1 MPFLFH
7 KNKISLYS
15 PVDGAWSQWGNWG
28 DCSASCDQGVQQRQ
42 RLCTSPS
49 PSGNGQPCNGS
60 SAETRNCNMLDC
72 SGTILY
78 CYAKTHTHTHTH
90 TRTQIVRERTI
101 GSSRACALLTETTAG
116 RCKNKQQTKSGR
128 THTYT
133 KYRYLPSQ
141 HRKERQLEAIA
152 RGSSLVIIVLALVKR
167 PTTQYFSELDLGSL
181 NLKYCVQF

>member
-1 MPFLFH
+1 MTKVFSRG
-7 KNKISLYS
+7 NASV
-15 PVDGAWSQWGNWG
+15 PVHPRPETVSRAMDHP
-28 DCSASCDQGVQQRQ
+28 QRQ
-42 RLCTSPS
+42 
-49 PSGNGQPCNGS
+49 
-60 SAETRNCNMLDC
+60 ETVTC
-72 SGTILY
+72 SIAQVQFYIVTR
-78 CYAKTHTHTHTH
+78 KHTHTHTH

-152 RGSSLVIIVLALVKR
+152 RGSSLMIIVLALVKR
-167 PTTQYFSELDLGSL
+167 PTTKYFSELDLGDR
-181 NLKYCVQF
+181 

>member
-1 MPFLFH
+1 MDHP
-7 KNKISLYS
+7 
-15 PVDGAWSQWGNWG
+15 
-28 DCSASCDQGVQQRQ
+28 QRQ
-42 RLCTSPS
+42 
-49 PSGNGQPCNGS
+49 
-60 SAETRNCNMLDC
+60 ETVTC
-72 SGTILY
+72 SIAQVKFYIVTR
-78 CYAKTHTHTHTH
+78 KHTH

-152 RGSSLVIIVLALVKR
+152 RGSSLMIIVLALVKR
-167 PTTQYFSELDLGSL
+167 PTTKYFSELDLGDRWSFTL
-181 NLKYCVQF
+181 FYSILLCFLYLISSFFFFSSSSSWWAFFFHIAAVAATTVFFENRKCLESVVGVELV